1 MMVRSKRVTY
11 ENLRL
16 RDPAFIQSI
25 DKWFAEYT
33 RTLTGFDDIDTE
45 NPAVPMFQPFRI
57 GRLRVENRVQLSA
70 MCQYCAT
77 DGVPGEWHFV
87 HYGSRGIGGA
97 GLVSTEMLCTSADAR
112 ITYGCADII
121 NVSTGQVASH
131 EEPVYGR
138 MYQAPFADRIRNE
151 LGITTVVAGN
161 INSADQVNTLVAA
174 GRSDL
179 VALARPIMNEPQFVL
194 NAAAHYGYR
203 KQYWPAQYEAGKFAA
218 ELNAARENLEQGE
231 LRNNSKPPN
240 PQEMLAIA
248 IARGEVLLD

>member
-1 MMVRSKRVTY
+1 
-11 ENLRL
+11 
-16 RDPAFIQSI
+16 
-25 DKWFAEYT
+25 
-33 RTLTGFDDIDTE
+33 
-45 NPAVPMFQPFRI
+45 
-57 GRLRVENRVQLSA
+57 
-70 MCQYCAT
+70 
-77 DGVPGEWHFV
+77 
-87 HYGSRGIGGA
+87 
-97 GLVSTEMLCTSADAR
+97 
-112 ITYGCADII
+112 
-121 NVSTGQVASH
+121 
-131 EEPVYGR
+131 

-194 NAAAHYGYR
+194 NAAAHYGHR

-231 LRNNSKPPN
+231 LRNNAKPPN